1 MLHVAILI
9 NEPNKSLLSAIV
21 QIFTRSVASH
31 VELVFSDGLATI
43 VTPKCMAL
51 VQRPNTYDL
60 YHWVMIPLPDI
71 SAFQESLIRSRAR
84 TILYNK
90 PKYDYLGAI
99 AGFFG
104 SSRQNKNKWYCGELV
119 AELLGE
125 YIPELKEL
133 KWATPEKVWRIL
145 TKN

>member
-9 NEPNKSLLSAIV
+9 NEPSKSILSAAV
-21 QIFTRSVASH
+21 QLFTRSVASH
-31 VELVFSDGLATI
+31 VEIVFTDGAATI
-43 VTPKCMAL
+43 VTPKCML
-51 VQRPNTYDL
+51 LTHRQEPYDL

-84 TILYNK
+84 EILFSR

-99 AGFFG
+99 SGFFG

-119 AELLGE
+119 AELLGD

-133 KWATPEKVWRIL
+133 KWATPEKVWRVL